1 MSVLSH
7 AIPPERMKEK
17 SEIKVPS
24 RSPPFASVSVV
35 VPCYR
40 CSKTIYR
47 AVTSIAA
54 QTCRPL
60 EVILVED
67 GSGDDTLDKLIEI
80 QRQYGSNWIKVVP
93 LKVNAGASAA
103 RNAGWDIAS
112 GEFIAFLDADD
123 AWHPEKIRLQYA
135 FMAAHPEFTLTGHGH
150 RQLDD
155 IPEVHSSVGQVTHG
169 TVSYSS
175 LLLSNRFITPSA
187 MIRREVPFRFH
198 SAKRHMEDFHLW
210 LTVAANGHRIA
221 ILHAELAYI
230 FKAPFGELGLSGDIF
245 AMEKGELD
253 CYWKLHQQGRL
264 GTLPTLALSAYS
276 CTKFLRRIA
285 VSILL
290 GRRAAMPWLFP
301 LVYLAVTHSTTALLI
316 IVGLLGRPE
325 IATDIALIQG
335 ATLATFYALSAN
347 TRNLILRRSSPL
359 LATEVL
365 LARLVL
371 LAPLMGVSLLLSLTG
386 TSVSWWL
393 AACIVIRR
401 GVEWI
406 NEVHLCEAELLHK
419 TRSAVSFLLLQCMLF
434 LLAAAGLAF
443 DWSFAMPLMVLWAIL
458 PLVFSIRFL
467 GSTSR
472 ATLQSLKRIFGV
484 LTSHVGSTLIIGL
497 RIYAFRILVV
507 LMVAKDVA
515 GDLFTAMAIGSFLG
529 TMFANVFGPSI
540 ELHRERMGKTYYPP
554 IVTLALAT
562 SLLSGSSLLAALR
575 FFPDAFPIMGKSE
588 FFWLSCGFSLIGGAL
603 MVAAQG
609 VRLRL
614 LRASDGRD
622 VFGPD
627 VIIHITIL
635 GTVPLAYF
643 LLGSQGLA
651 GLYLIDALLCYFFYK
666 SSEMG
671 LLRDQFAR
679 PSLSTFLTAA
689 ISFFLVFP
697 LFFQLSGRVY
707 SSIEPVVDSGGILAN
722 LPLPVSIIACFVGIL
737 MLARYR
743 LSTRSFTFILTFFAV
758 MLLSAALT
766 TSGPLERGKL
776 LLLIQFLLP
785 AFGLILGEMIDGG
798 NTDSL
803 ATEKG
808 FIWACAAIIPVQ
820 LIASWA
826 QGQMSLTHHL
836 GVFSVYQHWQYVPV
850 VVVAATLIS
859 ASALRSTSGY
869 RVISMALLLAGLI
882 YSISAFSLLASTLA
896 IIGIIGLLIQNK
908 SRLMFLAISCIA
920 ITGLAG
926 YMHLLRG
933 EPEFSTKFILP
944 WSQEGLLSPP
954 CLNETARFVSN
965 IVRPIEGQCLAKG
978 EPRHRLGYLIALPKK
993 KINVTSILVVE
1004 GTVVSG
1010 GVTVGLVQGGKWAQQ
1025 QNFDTP
1031 GPFKVELVPSE
1042 PGVFEGVLA
1051 NYLQD
1056 SGFNEVRIKR
1066 MAWVNSTPSS
1076 ASDSATG
1083 QAEKTLPNWANEYLP
1098 INLQERIEDWL
1109 LFGRPIFSSPA
1120 SFFFGH
1126 PPMDRSVRTSAHNY
1140 YIDLAYNFGVFGLL
1154 PIMALFAYTAWL
1166 LWQRRTAILE
1176 SNRLLWLTIMV
1187 AFFVVLDSN
1196 FKVTL
1201 RQPYPG
1207 IFAFFLW
1214 GLLLARLRNSETE
1227 SKPSNDSGN

>member
-1 MSVLSH
+1 MESS
-7 AIPPERMKEK
+7 
-17 SEIKVPS
+17 SEIPA
-24 RSPPFASVSVV
+24 SPGASASASVSVV

-40 CSKTIYR
+40 CSKTIRR
-47 AVTSIAA
+47 AVTSVAA

-60 EVILVED
+60 EVILVDD
-67 GSGDDTLDKLIEI
+67 GSGDDTLETLLDI
-80 QRQYGSNWIKVVP
+80 QRQYGDTWIKVIP

-103 RNAGWDIAS
+103 RNAGWDIAA
-112 GEFIAFLDADD
+112 GELVAFLDADD
-123 AWHPEKIRLQYA
+123 AWHPEKIRIQHV
-135 FMAAHPEFTLTGHGH
+135 FMATHPEFTLTGHGH
-150 RQLDD
+150 RQLDGV
-155 IPEVHSSVGQVTHG
+155 PAGHSPAGQVTHDV
-169 TVSYSS
+169 VSYNT

-187 MIRREVPFRFH
+187 MIRRNVPFRFQ
-198 SAKRHMEDFHLW
+198 STKRHMEDFHLW

-221 ILHAELAYI
+221 ILDAELAYI
-230 FKAPFGELGLSGDIF
+230 FKAPFGELGLSADIV

-253 CYWKLHQQGRL
+253 CYWKLHREGQL
-264 GTLPTLALSAYS
+264 GILPTLALSAYS

-347 TRNLILRRSSPL
+347 TRNLILRQSSPL

-386 TSVSWWL
+386 TSVPWWL

-406 NEVHLCEAELLHK
+406 NEVHLCEAELSQK
-419 TRSAVSFLLLQCMLF
+419 TQFAVSFLLLQGALF
-434 LLAAAGLAF
+434 SFAAASLAF
-443 DWSFAMPLMVLWAIL
+443 DWPLAMPVMMLWAIL

-467 GSTSR
+467 GTTCR
-472 ATLQSLKRIFGV
+472 ATLQSLKHIFEV

-497 RIYAFRILVV
+497 RIYAFRILIV

-529 TMFANVFGPSI
+529 TLFANVFGPSI
-540 ELHRERMGKTYYPP
+540 ELHRERAGKTYYPS
-554 IVTLALAT
+554 VVKFALAA
-562 SLLSGSSLLAALR
+562 SLLTGFSLLTALR
-575 FFPDAFPIMGKSE
+575 FFPDAFPLMGKSG
-588 FFWLSCGFSLIGGAL
+588 FFWLSCGLSLIGGAL

-635 GTVPLAYF
+635 GTVPLTYF
-643 LLGSQGLA
+643 LLGVQGLA
-651 GLYLIDALLCYFFYK
+651 GLYLVDALLCYFFYK

-671 LLRDQFAR
+671 LLRDQFSR
-679 PSLSTFLTAA
+679 PSVSSFLPSILSFL
-689 ISFFLVFP
+689 LVFP
-697 LFFQLSGRVY
+697 LFFQLSGRIY
-707 SSIEPVVDSGGILAN
+707 NSIDPVVDSGGVLAN
-722 LPLPVSIIACFVGIL
+722 LPLPISIIACFAGVL
-737 MLARYR
+737 LLARYR
-743 LSTRSFTFILTFFAV
+743 LATRSFAFILIFFGV

-766 TSGPLERGKL
+766 TSGSLERGKL

-785 AFGLILGEMIDGG
+785 AFGLILGEMIESG
-798 NTDSL
+798 NTNSL
-803 ATEKG
+803 STEKG
-808 FIWACAAIIPVQ
+808 FFWACATIIPLQ
-820 LIASWA
+820 LLASWA

-836 GVFSVYQHWQYVPV
+836 SFFSVYQHWQYVPV
-850 VVVAATLIS
+850 VVVAVTLIS
-859 ASALRSTSGY
+859 ASALRKTPGY
-869 RVISMALLLAGLI
+869 RLTSMALPLAGLI
-882 YSISAFSLLASTLA
+882 YAISAFSLLASALA
-896 IIGIIGLLIQNK
+896 IIGITGLLIQNK
-908 SRLMFLAISCIA
+908 SRFMLVAISCIA
-920 ITGLAG
+920 IAGLAG

-944 WSQEGLLSPP
+944 WSQESLLSPP
-954 CLNETARFVSN
+954 CLNESARFISN
-965 IVRPIEGQCLAKG
+965 IVRPVDSECLAKG

-993 KINVTSILVVE
+993 KVGMSNLLIVE
-1004 GTVVSG
+1004 GTIVYG
-1010 GVTVGLVQGGKWAQQ
+1010 GVTVGLVQGGKWSQQ

-1031 GPFKVELVPSE
+1031 GPFRAELSPGTA
-1042 PGVFEGVLA
+1042 GVFEGVLA
-1051 NYLQD
+1051 NYLLD
-1056 SGFNEVRIKR
+1056 TTHNEVRIKR
-1066 MAWVNSTPSS
+1066 MAWANSSLTN
-1076 ASDSATG
+1076 AIESDVG
-1083 QAEKTLPNWANEYLP
+1083 QTNKILPAWANEYLP
-1098 INLQERIEDWL
+1098 INLQERIEDWM

-1140 YIDLAYNFGVFGLL
+1140 YIDLAYNFGVIGLL
-1154 PIMALFAYTAWL
+1154 PIIALFAYTTGL
-1166 LWQRRTAILE
+1166 LWQRRKAVLE
-1176 SNRLLWLTIMV
+1176 SKRLLWLAVLVT
-1187 AFFVVLDSN
+1187 FFIVIDSN

-1214 GLLLARLRNSETE
+1214 GLLLARLRNSVTGPRPE
-1227 SKPSNDSGN
+1227 NGSGS